1 MPAASTAPLAPSAP
15 AQAAFSPSTSPS
27 TTNEACNPLLAAR
40 VPPSARTS
48 ATSLADGSVVTAPGS
63 PPSEPAASS
72 GSRHGLPTCA
82 SARRSRATT
91 GNARSTPSI
100 FFADEV
106 VDTVGGDP
114 GRLALAGDVLPAL
127 AERVASTAE
136 SNPDEPTVP
145 GATLVRRASL
155 LAQNPRTAAALALH
169 RLNLGGAAGAVPVVR
184 EAGST
189 SASHVDLKAGNAG
202 TEWVGLPRSGHVGI
216 RCATFSAVLVV
227 VAIMA
232 VLVGTASI
240 WPAAQDLDARTHDRA
255 AFTLLAAQRAMQ
267 RTLLDVRGPVLAQ
280 IAYWLQH
287 PTLTSTVARRNLL
300 QALQETTRSVVSASV
315 TIADTGGSG
324 GTEFADF
331 YTFVRNGARVPVAL
345 TVDAS
350 GTRTET
356 QVDADGRQV
365 LVYSQTTNYAL
376 ANQTWW
382 QAMDAALMGGT
393 AVQTA
398 SATGAAPNVTAIW
411 TNLPLSN
418 ADAWV
423 ALLARARVSAQRTV
437 TVTAAASLT
446 TLSLVLSAAPVT
458 AAETAGNSGSAIAP
472 SPPATVYLVDPVSQ
486 TLIAASTGLKVTEM
500 PGSRTPLQGQM
511 PLTAVAMQSTDVW
524 AASVAAHVG
533 ENPAMYAVPAA
544 GIVVPSTKTA
554 PALRVW
560 SAPLFPS
567 TGAIS
572 GLSTPLAA
580 AWSAATASTTS
591 TVHALLTAGAAAHA
605 GRTFP
610 ATWTLL
616 YVEPQTTSAAPTT
629 AMINSLL
636 LIVAILV
643 AVLAA
648 ATLVVSF
655 PLAHRL
661 NRATLVLRALAHGI
675 HPELR
680 LLAAPDPPMRPREI
694 VMVYG
699 AIAALARA
707 PEFVGMMAWVGA
719 RRSKGVGAAAGP
731 HRAGGAG

>member
-1 MPAASTAPLAPSAP
+1 M
-15 AQAAFSPSTSPS
+15 
-27 TTNEACNPLLAAR
+27 
-40 VPPSARTS
+40 
-48 ATSLADGSVVTAPGS
+48 
-63 PPSEPAASS
+63 
-72 GSRHGLPTCA
+72 
-82 SARRSRATT
+82 
-91 GNARSTPSI
+91 
-100 FFADEV
+100 DE
-106 VDTVGGDP
+106 
-114 GRLALAGDVLPAL
+114 L
-127 AERVASTAE
+127 
-136 SNPDEPTVP
+136 TVP
-145 GATLVRRASL
+145 SATLVRRASL

-169 RLNLGGAAGAVPVVR
+169 RLNLGGAAVAVPVVR
-184 EAGST
+184 ESRST
-189 SASHVDLKAGNAG
+189 SASHVDLKAGIAG
-202 TEWVGLPRSGHVGI
+202 TEWVGLPRSGHIGV

-227 VAIMA
+227 AAIMA

-255 AFTLLAAQRAMQ
+255 AYTLLAAQRAMQ

-280 IAYWLQH
+280 IVYWRQH
-287 PTLTSTVARRNLL
+287 PTMTATVARRNLL

-315 TIADTGGSG
+315 TIADTG

-365 LVYSQTTNYAL
+365 LIYSQSTNYAL

-382 QAMDAALMGGT
+382 QAMDAAITGAT
-393 AVQTA
+393 AVQTV
-398 SATGAAPNVTAIW
+398 STGAAPNVTAIW
-411 TNLPLSN
+411 ANLPLSDG
-418 ADAWV
+418 DAWV
-423 ALLARARVSAQRTV
+423 ALLARTRVSAQRTV
-437 TVTAAASLT
+437 TVTAAASLA
-446 TLSLVLSAAPVT
+446 TLASVLAEAPVA
-458 AAETAGNSGSAIAP
+458 AAETAGNSGSTVAP
-472 SPPATVYLVDPVSQ
+472 SPPASVYLVDPVSQ
-486 TLIAASTGLKVTEM
+486 TMIAASTGLKVTEM
-500 PGSRTPLQGQM
+500 HGSRTPLQGQM
-511 PLTAVAMQSTDVW
+511 PLAAVALQTTDAW

-533 ENPAMYAVPAA
+533 QYPTAYTVPTA

-567 TGAIS
+567 SNPIS
-572 GLSTPLAA
+572 SLSAPLAA
-580 AWSAATASTTS
+580 AWSASTSSTTS
-591 TVHALLTAGAAAHA
+591 TVRALLGTGAASHA

-616 YVEPQTTSAAPTT
+616 YVEPNATSTAPTT

-636 LIVAILV
+636 LI
-643 AVLAA
+643 A
-648 ATLVVSF
+648 ATLVAALAAASLVVTF

-680 LLAAPDPPMRPREI
+680 LLAAPDPPTRPREI

-707 PEFVGMMAWVGA
+707 GEFVGMMAWVGG
-719 RRSKGVGAAAGP
+719 RRSKGTGAAAEA
-731 HRAGGAG
+731 HRVGG